1 MHDLTQQEYQELLL
15 EHSDFKHNIE
25 DLKTRLDKCESQQ
38 EAMSSLTRSVD
49 RLAITMG
56 TMVDE
61 QKELKADV
69 KALKEAPAEDFK
81 YYRRT
86 IISCIITAVVGAL
99 IGAVI
104 ALVVSGGGA

>member
-1 MHDLTQQEYQELLL
+1 MHDLTQEEYQKLLL
-15 EHSDFKHNIE
+15 EHSDYEHRLLSVE
-25 DLKTRLDKCESQQ
+25 QRLDKCESQQ
-38 EAMSSLTRSVD
+38 EAMSTLTRSVD

-69 KALKEAPAEDFK
+69 KALKEAPAENFN
-81 YYRRT
+81 YYKRT
-86 IISCIITAVVGAL
+86 ILSCVITAVVGAL

-104 ALVVSGGGA
+104 ALIFTGG